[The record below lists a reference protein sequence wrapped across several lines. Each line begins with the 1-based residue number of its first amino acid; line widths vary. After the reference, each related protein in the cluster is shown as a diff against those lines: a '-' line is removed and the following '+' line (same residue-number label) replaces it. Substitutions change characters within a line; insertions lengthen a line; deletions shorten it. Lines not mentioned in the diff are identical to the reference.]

1 MTIAVDMGRK
11 ATNKQTNKLL
21 IKVLYDNNNNNDN
34 NNNKHNKLLRKSG
47 AVLTSCF
54 PKLPFSL

>member
-21 IKVLYDNNNNNDN
+21 YLTNNYKRLSLELENALRIVLYQ
-34 NNNKHNKLLRKSG
+34 
-47 AVLTSCF
+47 
-54 PKLPFSL
+54 